1 MKAPVCGG
9 WLCRPEER
17 KAVPQLRLEG
27 QVLLTHCKSTR
38 TEGEPRKGT
47 RIVSKYTA
55 AVRDTPPP
63 EPSRCAGDTHRSA
76 KSAAEPETEPERQR
90 RPRARCQTPK
100 GFGLGGGERRR
111 EPPPRGAQPPA
122 AEPRGPEVG
131 RPGSL
136 EKKAQAGRSRQKT
149 APRGK
154 NEASGDGCVPAART
168 LLRKLPSLLR
178 LRRGFKSQLGLVVQ
192 QLGRRFVVAGGRRI
206 KTTSEDKA
214 KHNPMHAGLCVR
226 VCASRHLLGH
236 GDRRLGESG
245 RTQRPRAPA
254 APEQR
259 SARQQGQA
267 SVKGS
272 VRGPWPCP
280 EAGDGHP
287 AWTVPRPSGT
297 RPGPGLSPEAAQSPA
312 QTLPKGGQR
321 PSFCVLIFAG
331 WGETCWSRR

>member
-1 MKAPVCGG
+1 M
-9 WLCRPEER
+9 RP
-17 KAVPQLRLEG
+17 
-27 QVLLTHCKSTR
+27 S
-38 TEGEPRKGT
+38 GEN
-47 RIVSKYTA
+47 
-55 AVRDTPPP
+55 
-63 EPSRCAGDTHRSA
+63 
-76 KSAAEPETEPERQR
+76 
-90 RPRARCQTPK
+90 
-100 GFGLGGGERRR
+100 
-111 EPPPRGAQPPA
+111 PA
-122 AEPRGPEVG
+122 
-131 RPGSL
+131 
-136 EKKAQAGRSRQKT
+136 QKT
-149 APRGK
+149 AV
-154 NEASGDGCVPAART
+154 SSPAPEGLQESART
-168 LLRKLPSLLR
+168 
-178 LRRGFKSQLGLVVQ
+178 RGATTRTSFCCC
-192 QLGRRFVVAGGRRI
+192 GRETDQDNQRGQGEAQ
-206 KTTSEDKA
+206 S
-214 KHNPMHAGLCVR
+214 HARGSLCVR

-287 AWTVPRPSGT
+287 AWMVPRPSGT